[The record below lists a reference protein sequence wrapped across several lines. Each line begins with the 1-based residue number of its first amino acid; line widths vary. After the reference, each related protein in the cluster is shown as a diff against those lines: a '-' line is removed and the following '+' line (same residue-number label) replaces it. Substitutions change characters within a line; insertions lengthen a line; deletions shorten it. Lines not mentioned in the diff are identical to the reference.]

1 MKKRWFT
8 IGICFICFSALA
20 QQQTVDS
27 LSKVLS
33 RAKDDTNKVW
43 LYLAIGNA
51 IENENPLKAG
61 SYYLLA
67 GNLSEKL
74 NYKQGMI
81 KFIANYTGILNFNGA
96 IDSALL
102 LNKKSIAIAQS
113 INDRLALAKSYANT
127 GNSFNLLNEYD
138 SAISNYELARKYFE
152 EINNRYL
159 LARMY
164 ELEQLVFQKM
174 SRYQEALQYGRLALN
189 ELRASGDSIDIS
201 RSLLNLANSYQNNL
215 LPDSALICYN
225 EALPIFQR
233 IHYTQ
238 GEISCLMGIGNIYF
252 HRYDAAKMKPY
263 YERSLALSKEIEDKQ
278 GELVAARGM
287 AMYYLLQKD
296 FDKAKAYI
304 TTSVSIAD
312 STDAKYDLY
321 ESLNILSNIL
331 FAQHDIIGAEN
342 LKERM
347 RILEDELR
355 GADIQQKTIAIEKKF
370 ETEKKE
376 AQIKLQAAT
385 IQQKTTLNYILIG
398 SALSLLIIS
407 LLSYRNYKHRQE
419 LQQQRIAELETEKQ
433 LTATEAILKGEEQE
447 RSRLAKDLHD
457 GLGGMLSGI
466 KYSLSNMKEN
476 LIMTPTNAQAF
487 EHSIHMLD
495 NSISEMRR
503 VAHNLMPESLLK
515 FGLDAALNDF
525 CNEISNNGILSVT
538 YQSLGIKD
546 GAIEQSLSVTVYRV
560 VQELLNNI
568 IKHAAARK
576 AMVQVGATDHQL
588 AITVEDDGI
597 GMDEKSIQLA
607 KGIGWKNIQSRVAYH
622 KGSISIQSEPG
633 KGTSVFIEFTTV

>member
-1 MKKRWFT
+1 MKKRWLT
-8 IGICFICFSALA
+8 IWMGCICFSALA

-33 RAKDDTNKVW
+33 HAKDDTNKVW
-43 LYLAIGNA
+43 LYLAIGNV

-67 GNLSEKL
+67 GNLSKKL

-96 IDSALL
+96 YDSALL

-252 HRYDAAKMKPY
+252 HRYDAAKMKPH
-263 YERSLALSKEIEDKQ
+263 YERALALSRQIEDKQ

-287 AMYYLLQKD
+287 AMYYLLVND
-296 FDKAKAYI
+296 FDKAKAYG
-304 TTSVSIAD
+304 TTSVTLAD
-312 STDAKYDLY
+312 SVGAKFDQY
-321 ESLNILSNIL
+321 ESLNLLSDIL

-347 RILEDELR
+347 QILENELR
-355 GADIQQKTIAIEKKF
+355 GADLQQKTIAIEKKF

-398 SALSLLIIS
+398 SAVSLLIIS
-407 LLSYRNYKHRQE
+407 LLSYRNYKHRQK
-419 LQQQRIAELETEKQ
+419 LQQQRITELETEKQ

-476 LIMTPTNAQAF
+476 LIMTPANAQAF
-487 EHSIHMLD
+487 EHSINMLD

-515 FGLDAALNDF
+515 FGLDDALKDF
-525 CNEISNNGILSVT
+525 CNEISNNGILNVV
-538 YQSLGIKD
+538 YQSFGIRDKS
-546 GAIEQSLSVTVYRV
+546 IEQSLSVTVYRI

-568 IKHAAARK
+568 IKHADAHK
-576 AMVQVGATDHQL
+576 AIVQISAMETQL
-588 AITVEDDGI
+588 TITIEDDGK
-597 GMDEKSIQLA
+597 GMDTNKINNA
-607 KGIGWKNIQSRVAYH
+607 HGIGWKNIHSRVAYH
-622 KGSISIQSEPG
+622 KGTISIQDESE
-633 KGTSVFIEFTTV
+633 KGTSVFIEFPTT